1 MKIESDKVYNMP
13 LIAGPFFEINN
24 RPRYM
29 YEQVD
34 NLILRYESD
43 PEAIQE
49 LLPECYKVGKEPIV
63 TLAFS
68 HNDGVDF
75 LSGRGYR
82 IATVMVAARFD
93 GESDHVEGNY
103 VLVMFED
110 DTLPI
115 IGGREH
121 LGVPKIF
128 ANISPIKTLP
138 KSGNLRC
145 EVSLWGHLLY
155 GVELPALKRQNAIV
169 RGIANRTPLPP
180 YLCYKYIPAL
190 DGPPDAS
197 YPTYFHMDSRVEQL
211 WMGDMGEVYLGNPLE
226 EDVSYYAKLVA
237 VLATLP
243 ITKVKQVIRAQGSG
257 VLRYDLYR
265 KLL

>member
-1 MKIESDKVYNMP
+1 MKVESGKVYNMP
-13 LIAGPFFEINN
+13 LIAGPFFEISN
-24 RPRYM
+24 RPRYV
-29 YEQVD
+29 YEHVD

-49 LLPECYKVGKEPIV
+49 LLPECYKVGNEPIV

-68 HNDGVDF
+68 HNDGVEF

-82 IATVMVAARFD
+82 IASVMVAARFD
-93 GESDHVEGNY
+93 GETDHEEGNY
-103 VLVMFED
+103 VLIMFED

-128 ANISPIKTLP
+128 ADISPIKVLP

-155 GVELPALKRQNAIV
+155 GVEVPALKRQNAII
-169 RGIANRTPLPP
+169 RGIANRTKMLP

-197 YPTYFHMDSRVEQL
+197 YPTLWYMDTIAEQL
-211 WMGDMGEVYLGNPLE
+211 WFGDTGKVYLGNPLE
-226 EDVSYYAKLVA
+226 EDVSYYANLVA
-237 VLATLP
+237 VLSNLP
-243 ITKVKQVIRAQGSG
+243 IKKVRQVIRAQGSG
-257 VLRYDLYR
+257 ILRYDLYR
-265 KLL
+265 KLK

>member
-1 MKIESDKVYNMP
+1 MKIDPGKVYNMP
-13 LIAGPFFEINN
+13 LVAGALIDIAD
-24 RPRYM
+24 RPRYV
-29 YEQVD
+29 YEHVE
-34 NLILRYESD
+34 NLIFQCQTD
-43 PEAIQE
+43 PDAIQE
-49 LLPECYKVGKEPIV
+49 LLPECYQVGKEPTV

-68 HNDGVDF
+68 HNDGVEF

-93 GESDHVEGNY
+93 GEKDHEEGNQ
-103 VLVMFED
+103 VVVMFED

-121 LGVPKIF
+121 LGVPKLY
-128 ANISPIKTLP
+128 ADISPIKTLP
-138 KSGNLRC
+138 GSGNLRC

-155 GVELPALKRQNAIV
+155 GVELPPLKEQNAIV
-169 RGIANRTPLPP
+169 RGVANRTKMPP

-197 YPTYFHMDSRVEQL
+197 YPTIWYMDTHVDQL
-211 WMGDMGEVYLGNPLE
+211 WMGNTGEVYIGNPEE
-226 EDVSYYAKLVA
+226 EDVSYYAQLTK
-237 VLATLP
+237 VLAALP
-243 ITKVKQVIRAQGSG
+243 VRKVTQVIRARGSG

-265 KLL
+265 RLE